1 MTKAFVYPEDLP
13 PARLDKVLAQ
23 NLGLGLR
30 RTRALIEHGQ
40 VLVDDRPFPKGG
52 LIRPGQRVCLLPP
65 EASSD
70 LSASGAAVSP
80 AVEVIARD
88 ERFAALAKPAGLH
101 SVAGRGGDCLESVLP
116 ALGLQG
122 WRLLNRLD
130 FLTSGLVLAAAGD
143 ADVDA
148 YTSWQDEGLVSKWYL
163 ALVHGVVDALELR
176 GRILDEKRRVVR
188 VTDEEDERLRWTW
201 ATALQR
207 VDGNTLVV
215 ARIFK
220 GRRLQIRAHLAH
232 AGHPL
237 VGDPVYGAGEA
248 QGLRLHHW
256 RVDMPGFSALWLPEW
271 AQVDPERVESARLS
285 FS

>member
-30 RTRALIEHGQ
+30 RSRALIEQGQ

-52 LIRPGQRVCLLPP
+52 RVRPGQRVSLIPP
-65 EASSD
+65 VSSADMPASI
-70 LSASGAAVSP
+70 APVSP
-80 AVEVIARD
+80 AVNVVARD

-101 SVAGRGGDCLESVLP
+101 SVAGRGEPCLESVLP
-116 ALGLQG
+116 ALSLEG
-122 WRLLNRLD
+122 WRLVNRLD
-130 FLTSGLVLAAAGD
+130 FLTSGLVLAAVGD
-143 ADVDA
+143 TDVDA
-148 YTSWQDEGLVSKWYL
+148 YKSWQDEGLVSKWYL
-163 ALVHGVVDALELR
+163 ALVHGEVDALELR

-188 VTDEEDERLRWTW
+188 VSDEEDGHLRWTW
-201 ATALQR
+201 AKAVQR
-207 VDGNTLVV
+207 ADGKTLVL

-220 GRRLQIRAHLAH
+220 GRRHQIRAHLAH

-248 QGLRLHHW
+248 EGLRLHHW
-256 RVDMPGFSALWLPEW
+256 RVDMPGFSAMWLPDW
-271 AQVDPERVESARLS
+271 AQGDPERVEDVRLS
-285 FS
+285 FP